1 MPLIIE
7 QENIIRKG
15 WKTKMKVYNKLVRD
29 LIPQIIEKDGKK
41 FETHIA
47 DVKEYKKLME
57 EKLQEEVNEYLEDKN
72 LEELADVLEVLV
84 GLAGS
89 LGYTEEELFEKR
101 MEKRAERGGFNEG
114 IVLER
119 TWEEH

>member
-1 MPLIIE
+1 LIIE

-15 WKTKMKVYNKLVRD
+15 WRIKVKVYNKLVRD
-29 LIPQIIEKDGKK
+29 LIPQIIEKSGSK
-41 FETHIA
+41 FDTHIA
-47 DVKEYKKLME
+47 EKEEYVKLLE
-57 EKLQEEVNEYLEDKN
+57 EKLKEEVNEYLEDKN

-84 GLAGS
+84 GLAGT

-101 MEKRAERGGFNEG
+101 LQKKEERGGFEDR

-119 TWEEH
+119 TW